1 MHSFQKSVRM
11 KLFGKKYDI
20 AVIGYGSWATALV
33 GLLTGKGKSVIWH
46 IRNLD
51 ILETV
56 RSEGINPKYLSELEL
71 NTKFIEVSADIN
83 AVVDNADTVLVA
95 VPAAYLK
102 SFLEPLKISLSD
114 KFIISATKGL
124 IPGENMSVSEYL
136 TSTYKLEKGSICV
149 ISGPSHAEE
158 VSRGKMCF
166 LTAAGEDKEKT
177 LKAAELFSTR
187 SLNFNYCDDV
197 AGIEYSA
204 VLKNV
209 YGIAAGIALGLG
221 YGDNFLAVLVSQCA
235 GEIKQFLEKAFPAER
250 NCLDR
255 KYMAD
260 LMVTCYSPYSRNR
273 RLGNLI
279 GRGCTVRGALNE
291 LTMIAEGYFAA
302 SGIKQICDERN
313 LQLPVADMVYKV
325 LYQNM
330 NARKA
335 MLNLASQF

>member
-1 MHSFQKSVRM
+1 M

-46 IRNLD
+46 IRNLE

-71 NTKFIEVSADIN
+71 NTKFIEASADIN
-83 AVVDNADTVLVA
+83 TVVDNSDTVLVA

-102 SFLEPLKISLSD
+102 SFLEPLKVSLKD
-114 KFIISATKGL
+114 KLIISATKGL
-124 IPGENMSVSEYL
+124 IPGENKSVSEYFID
-136 TSTYKLEKGSICV
+136 TYGLDRSDICV

-158 VSRGKMCF
+158 VSRGKMCY
-166 LTAAGEDKEKT
+166 LTAAGADKEKAG
-177 LKAAELFSTR
+177 KAAELFSTR
-187 SLNFNYCDDV
+187 FINFSFCDDV
-197 AGIEYSA
+197 AGVEYSA
-204 VLKNV
+204 ILKNV

-235 GEIKQFLEKAFPAER
+235 VEIRQFLDKAFPAER
-250 NCLDR
+250 HLLDR
-255 KYMAD
+255 KYVAD
-260 LMVTCYSPYSRNR
+260 LLVTCYSPYSRNR

-302 SGIKQICDERN
+302 SGIKQICDKNSLE
-313 LQLPVADMVYKV
+313 LPVADMVYKV
-325 LYQNM
+325 LYQNL

-335 MLNLASQF
+335 MQNLASKF

>member
-1 MHSFQKSVRM
+1 M
-11 KLFGKKYDI
+11 KLFGRKSDI

-33 GLLTGKGKSVIWH
+33 GLLTGKDKNVSWH
-46 IRNLD
+46 IRNLE

-56 RSEGINPKYLSELEL
+56 RAEGINPKYLSEQEL
-71 NTKFIEVSADIN
+71 NTKLIEVSADIN
-83 AVVDNADTVLVA
+83 AVVDSSDTVLIA

-102 SFLEPLKISLSD
+102 SFLEPLKVSLSG
-114 KFIISATKGL
+114 KLIISATKGL
-124 IPGENMSVSEYL
+124 IPGERKSVSEYL
-136 TSTYKLEKGSICV
+136 ADTYKLDKSDICV

-158 VSRGKMCF
+158 VSRGKLCF
-166 LTAAGEDKEKT
+166 LTAAGKDEEKT
-177 LKAAELFSTR
+177 RKAAGFFSNR
-187 SLNFNYCDDV
+187 FVQFNYCSDV
-197 AGIEYSA
+197 TGVEYSA

-209 YGIAAGIALGLG
+209 YGIAAGLATGLG

-235 GEIKQFLEKAFPAER
+235 REINQFLDAVFPADR

-255 KYMAD
+255 KYVAD
-260 LMVTCYSPYSRNR
+260 LLVTCYSPYSRNR

-302 SGIKQICDERN
+302 SGIKQICDENN
-313 LQLPVADMVYKV
+313 LELPVADMVYKV
-325 LYQNM
+325 LYQNL

-335 MLNLASQF
+335 VLALTSKL

>member
-1 MHSFQKSVRM
+1 M

-83 AVVDNADTVLVA
+83 TVVENSDTLLIA

-102 SFLEPLKISLSD
+102 SFLEPLKISLAD
-114 KFIISATKGL
+114 KLIISATKGL
-124 IPGENMSVSEYL
+124 IPGENKTVSEYFIDA
-136 TSTYKLEKGSICV
+136 YKLDKSNICV

-158 VSRGKMCF
+158 VSRGKLSY
-166 LTAAGEDKEKT
+166 LTAAGADKDKT
-177 LKAAELFSTR
+177 CKAVDLFSTR
-187 SLNFNYCDDV
+187 FLNFNYCDDV
-197 AGIEYSA
+197 SGVEYSA
-204 VLKNV
+204 VLKNI
-209 YGIAAGIALGLG
+209 YGIAAGMALGLG
-221 YGDNFLAVLVSQCA
+221 YGDNFQAVLVSQCA
-235 GEIKQFLEKAFPAER
+235 MEIRQFLDKVFPAER
-250 NCLDR
+250 HLDR
-255 KYMAD
+255 KYVAD
-260 LMVTCYSPYSRNR
+260 LLVTCYSPYSRNR

-279 GRGCTVRGALNE
+279 GRGCTVRSALNE
-291 LTMIAEGYFAA
+291 LTMVAEGYFAA
-302 SGIKQICDERN
+302 SGIKQICDGRSLE
-313 LQLPVADMVYKV
+313 LPIAEMVYKV

-335 MLNLASQF
+335 MLALASKF